1 LCPVGERGGA
11 EAIMLDFLKRHDRAR
26 FTIEAAF
33 LTDGPLVADARALG
47 VRATVLPIGRVRRV
61 LRTGAAMVRIARI
74 IQTSDIECVL
84 CQMPLSQMI
93 AAVPARVLGCKSVLM
108 LFGRLNGSL
117 VDRIAVRLP
126 VDGILSCALDITR
139 HASATLPRRRRSRI
153 ATYRMGI
160 DISAYDPAIDGSRFR
175 AELGVAPGSPLVA
188 TVARFEPPKG
198 QRYFIEAARMVL
210 ETHPAARF
218 VLIGS
223 TQFGADGS
231 YEAELRGRVREL
243 GLSDRIL
250 FAGLR
255 EDLPSCLAA
264 VDIVVHGPVNDQP
277 GGLIVLNAM
286 SMAKPVIATD
296 GGDRHEWMEPE
307 HTGFLIPPADA
318 RSMAAAITRLIDDPP
333 LMRRVGLQAR
343 ERAEREFSTDRM
355 VRELEGRLLDLV
367 APSASGLA

>member
-1 LCPVGERGGA
+1 
-11 EAIMLDFLKRHDRAR
+11 MLDFLKRHDRAR